1 MVYRIGPD
9 FGSYSRRGN
18 RCLVDY
24 VTVAATR
31 KTDEK
36 TTKMVFH
43 LIEIALRGCLKIHE

>member
-1 MVYRIGPD
+1 MVYWIGPD

-18 RCLVDY
+18 RRLVDY

-36 TTKMVFH
+36 TSKMVFH
-43 LIEIALRGCLKIHE
+43 

>member
-18 RCLVDY
+18 RRLVDF

-31 KTDEK
+31 KTDEE
-36 TTKMVFH
+36 TTKITSV
-43 LIEIALRGCLKIHE
+43 LAL